1 MHSAKSKLEQII
13 QEEYNKFLKEQENT
27 DTKEIKKISE
37 SQLQKLIQEKLT
49 KIEHQKR
56 KDINAMKSHGEIDQ
70 KTWRAARRALSNK
83 GIEGANLALSTV
95 RRPGVEP
102 ALRIRRRTPIGG
114 QQVGGTAELGPPHR
128 ARDPYSLG
136 YSEQADMP
144 VDVPEVWLSPQDEYQ
159 NWRGYSP
166 DEAACEEH
174 HSAEFCRAGEFGKGI
189 HFSYRKPSSRVG
201 HPDFAEGTRDEDL
214 LPWIRPTPV
223 HSRSPGRR
231 RWKQAIRQRASKV
244 PVGTAIKLPDPKAH
258 GYAYTKDQ
266 IDADINAMLYPMHSS
281 QDPKTGRFIGGR
293 RWVHPALGNYPHR
306 MVNDPDY
313 RAPHR
318 GSYYRPGPNF
328 PAGNVPLW
336 QWKLAA
342 AASARLGRD
351 RVEYIPGLTPEET
364 AAYHKLDPKTGFPL
378 TVTPGVGR
386 GERYRSKADLTQ
398 EGPHEI
404 PVYDPAGNVKKDR
417 YGMPVKTAVPS
428 EYWGTFPNRMAIMA
442 GWWPAGKAGQYWKE
456 YFKKHQR
463 ARAIAAAARENA
475 PLRPRSPL
483 TVPRPTRGPKQ
494 IYRGRTRKVQVP
506 PIRESLQRIIE
517 EELEKVIEEA

>member
-1 MHSAKSKLEQII
+1 MHGAKTKLEQII
-13 QEEYNKFLKEQENT
+13 QEEYNKFLKEQEST

-102 ALRIRRRTPIGG
+102 ALRIHRRTPVTG

-128 ARDPYSLG
+128 PRDPYSLG
-136 YSEQADMP
+136 YSVQAE
-144 VDVPEVWLSPQDEYQ
+144 PEDWEDWLSPQDEYED
-159 NWRGYSP
+159 WLGYSP
-166 DEAACEEH
+166 EGEACEEH

-189 HFSYRKPSSRVG
+189 HFSYRNLGRPAQ
-201 HPDFAEGTRDEDL
+201 PDFAEDTGDEDL

-223 HSRSPGRR
+223 HSWSPGRR
-231 RWKQAIRQRASKV
+231 RWKQAIQQRASKV

-293 RWVHPALGNYPHR
+293 RLVHPALGNYPHR

-342 AASARLGRD
+342 AASTRLGRD
-351 RVEYIPGLTPEET
+351 PVEYIPGLTPEET
-364 AAYHKLDPKTGFPL
+364 AAYHELNPETGLPL
-378 TVTPGVGR
+378 HATPGVGR
-386 GERYRSKADLTQ
+386 GKRYHTGANLTQ
-398 EGPHEI
+398 EGPREI
-404 PVYDPAGNVKKDR
+404 PIYDSAGNVKKDR
-417 YGMPVKTAVPS
+417 YGRPVMTAVPS

-442 GWWPAGKAGQYWKE
+442 GWWPRGKAGQYWKE
-456 YFKKHQR
+456 YFKKRQR
-463 ARAIAAAARENA
+463 AAAIEAAARESA

-483 TVPRPTRGPKQ
+483 TVPRSTRGPKQ
-494 IYRGRTRKVQVP
+494 IYRGRKAPGRKVQVP

-517 EELEKVIEEA
+517 EELKVIEDA